1 MFVIIATWLVVY
13 LVVEFSILFKFW
25 CLAKSLDMGD
35 VVLQKSRYACQV
47 LMLLHKLTPSKHNMT
62 EWSSES
68 SSWENGRKPCGG
80 FFSPSGLC
88 HSYLLGGHCHLLI
101 QGEGG
106 EGEGGRG
113 SQVFH
118 WRWAQWPKGSY
129 VGWHLGSQSHDD
141 DVDDDDDML
150 LPLATLNPKPTI
162 GQFRGVRK

>member
-1 MFVIIATWLVVY
+1 MY

-113 SQVFH
+113 SQVF
-118 WRWAQWPKGSY
+118 
-129 VGWHLGSQSHDD
+129 
-141 DVDDDDDML
+141 
-150 LPLATLNPKPTI
+150 LPLEVGPMAQGFLCRLAP
-162 GQFRGVRK
+162 GQPIT